1 MSMYVMY
8 IVYTLYLVKCLE
20 MLSNDRFAKVRQYA
34 LLHVEGDNAQ
44 LGHTRLSLAMPHLL

>member
-20 MLSNDRFAKVRQYA
+20 MMSNDRFAKVRQYA